1 MSAPDAAVPPSDPND
16 PSGAADGRAPE
27 RAPAADGARAPDAGN
42 AAFKEGPAPSDVP
55 SGRVPPEGASKAVL
69 QARTWAE
76 IDLAA
81 LERNL
86 ERVKEASGGASVMLV
101 VKADAYGHGA
111 IPVAGHLRGQVS
123 SFGVGDST
131 EALALRAAG
140 ITGPILILGA
150 IVRGEMEQVIRG
162 GISVTVHTA
171 SRARSLAK
179 AAEKMASK
187 VRVHL
192 KVDTGMGRLG
202 CAPERAPALAR
213 EITRSSWLELE
224 GVCTHLASPGPE
236 GRKETERQLA
246 RFRRVIDELER
257 EHIAPTWRHALASGG
272 ILAAPPGE
280 FNLIRPGIAVY
291 GIHPQGAP
299 DVYEPALAWK
309 TQVVFLRDHRKGA
322 AIGYGGTWR
331 APARCRIA
339 TLPVGYNDG
348 YRYSFSNKAHVLIH
362 GEKAPVVGRVS
373 MDYVMVDVTH
383 VQGVEVDDEVTLVG
397 TDGEH
402 EIRIEDLAAWADTIP
417 YEILCGLGR
426 RVVRTYVEGRPPNR
440 ARPAAAS
447 SPGATT
453 GVSSPGAPAVSPP
466 AAPSGWPP
474 EAVWPPNGWTSGDG
488 GPAGR
493 ESPGLPEDPP
503 PEPPGVRE

>member
-1 MSAPDAAVPPSDPND
+1 MRAFGGEDNPDSPDADA
-16 PSGAADGRAPE
+16 
-27 RAPAADGARAPDAGN
+27 DAG
-42 AAFKEGPAPSDVP
+42 AEEEATRDRARDPHVPFKEGPGTSDVP
-55 SGRVPPEGASKAVL
+55 SGRTSPEGASKAVL

-76 IDLAA
+76 INLTA

-86 ERVKEASGGASVMLV
+86 ERVKEASAGAAVMLV

-179 AAEKMASK
+179 AAEKMAAR
-187 VRVHL
+187 VRIHL
-192 KVDTGMGRLG
+192 KVDTGMSRLG

-213 EITRSSWLELE
+213 EIVRSAWLELE

-236 GRKETERQLA
+236 GRKDTERQLA

-257 EHIAPTWRHALASGG
+257 EGIAPKWRHALASGG
-272 ILAAPPGE
+272 LLAAPPGE
-280 FNLIRPGIAVY
+280 FNLVRPGIAVY
-291 GIHPQGAP
+291 GLHPLGTP
-299 DVYEPALAWK
+299 DVYEPALSWK
-309 TQVVFLRDHRKGA
+309 TQVVFLRDLRKGA
-322 AIGYGGTWR
+322 GVGYGSTWR
-331 APARCRIA
+331 APVRSRIA
-339 TLPVGYNDG
+339 TLPVGYDDG
-348 YRYSFSNKAHVLIH
+348 YRFSFSNKAHVLIH

-373 MDYVMVDVTH
+373 MDYVMVNVSH
-383 VQGVEVDDEVTLVG
+383 IEGVEVDDEVTLVG
-397 TDGEH
+397 VDGDH
-402 EIRIEDLAAWADTIP
+402 EIRIEDLAGWADTIP

-440 ARPAAAS
+440 VRPAAAS
-447 SPGATT
+447 STGTAAGAANPGGTL
-453 GVSSPGAPAVSPP
+453 PPP
-466 AAPSGWPP
+466 ATPSGWPP
-474 EAVWPPNGWTSGDG
+474 DAPPAPNGWTPDAP
-488 GPAGR
+488 GPAEVGR
-493 ESPGLPEDPP
+493 LGTPEDPI
-503 PEPPGVRE
+503 PEPPDVCT